1 VHLVDRPPR
10 PPRRAAALVALLL
23 GLIGSPVFAQTS
35 PAIDLLH
42 RASSSRARA
51 RAAEALGRLRPAG
64 ARAALEAALD
74 DRSSSVRVAS
84 AQALEALGDPAATAA
99 LDRHTLDRDA
109 RARQAVL
116 HARMALQRQPR
127 IATASDWITT
137 PRAPAP
143 APTSAPAPAPATA
156 AAPATIDWR
165 RVRVLITLGSL
176 VNRASTDATH
186 VAQLRE
192 ALRVAVGQD
201 ERYAIHPGSLP
212 SSVASR
218 LRHGELRAYSLEG
231 TLGSL
236 RSGEAGGP
244 NVSVR
249 AEVSLVLVAE
259 PSHSIAATLSGTAT
273 AQEARLAIPNQPD
286 PMPRLRQRAIEGA
299 ARGAMRSLQTQ
310 LLAQRDR

>member
-1 VHLVDRPPR
+1 MHPVDRPPR

-23 GLIGSPVFAQTS
+23 GLIGSPVFAQPS
-35 PAIDLLH
+35 PAIDLLR

-99 LDRHTLDRDA
+99 LDRHAGDRDA

-116 HARMALQRQPR
+116 HARSTLQRQPR
-127 IATASDWITT
+127 VATASDWITAPFPSSSAPT
-137 PRAPAP
+137 TPAP
-143 APTSAPAPAPATA
+143 VTPAA
-156 AAPATIDWR
+156 IDWR

-176 VNRASTDATH
+176 VNHASNDAAH
-186 VAQLRE
+186 LAQLRE
-192 ALRVAVGQD
+192 ALHASVGQD
-201 ERYAIHPGSLP
+201 ERFAIHPGTLP
-212 SSVASR
+212 SSAASR
-218 LRHGELRAYSLEG
+218 LRHGELRVYSLEG

-236 RSGEAGGP
+236 RPGEAGGP
-244 NVSVR
+244 SASVR

-273 AQEARLAIPNQPD
+273 AQEARLALPNQPD
-286 PMPRLRQRAIEGA
+286 PMPRLRLRAIEGA

-310 LLAQRDR
+310 LLAQRER

>member
-1 VHLVDRPPR
+1 MHPVDRPLR

-23 GLIGSPVFAQTS
+23 GLIASPVLAQPS
-35 PAIDLLH
+35 PAIDLLR

-84 AQALEALGDPAATAA
+84 AQALEALGDPAAAAA
-99 LDRHTLDRDA
+99 LDQHTHDRDA

-116 HARMALQRQPR
+116 HARAALQRQPR
-127 IATASDWITT
+127 VATASDWVTT
-137 PRAPAP
+137 PYAPA
-143 APTSAPAPAPATA
+143 SAPAPAAPAT
-156 AAPATIDWR
+156 PATIDWR

-176 VNRASTDATH
+176 VNQASSDATH

-192 ALRVAVGQD
+192 ALRAAVGQD
-201 ERYAIHPGSLP
+201 ARFAIHPGSLP

-218 LRHGELRAYSLEG
+218 LRHGELRSYSLEG

-236 RSGEAGGP
+236 RPGEAGGT
-244 NVSVR
+244 NASVR

-299 ARGAMRSLQTQ
+299 AHGAMRSLQTQ
-310 LLAQRDR
+310 LLAQRER

>member
-1 VHLVDRPPR
+1 MHPVDRPPR

-23 GLIGSPVFAQTS
+23 GLIGSPVLAQPS
-35 PAIDLLH
+35 PAIDLLR

-74 DRSSSVRVAS
+74 DHSSSVRVAS

-99 LDRHTLDRDA
+99 LDRHALDRDA
-109 RARQAVL
+109 RARQAVF
-116 HARMALQRQPR
+116 HARMTLQRQPR
-127 IATASDWITT
+127 IATASDWNTT
-137 PRAPAP
+137 PYAPAP
-143 APTSAPAPAPATA
+143 AAPVA
-156 AAPATIDWR
+156 AAPTAIDWR

-176 VNRASTDATH
+176 VNQASSDATH

-192 ALRVAVGQD
+192 ALRAAVGQD
-201 ERYAIHPGSLP
+201 ERFAIHPGSLP

-218 LRHGELRAYSLEG
+218 LRHGDLRAYSLEG

-236 RSGEAGGP
+236 RPGEAGGT
-244 NVSVR
+244 NASVR

-299 ARGAMRSLQTQ
+299 AHGAMRSLQTQ